1 MASETWIAGAIEA
14 LAGGADYVA
23 DSSVIVPR
31 QKTGRASKSVA
42 TKTSPRALTDTGG
55 HFASVALTSA
65 APRNPIEM
73 AVTVAEP
80 AFPAPSQ
87 PHSTRPTEDRK
98 PGSSCRVEPEQ
109 SGHTTSENH
118 HSDAALPPSGGRRGY
133 EHHSCLATGT
143 LIPRVV
149 EEWRRRQDMLRARQR
164 LELQA
169 QAICRRYVD
178 GDKVEAA
185 KLWAAVKK
193 DPAHD
198 LRVWLQPF
206 LSAISPID
214 SAKGEIEKTLTKLA
228 KELPVYEWAKSVLG
242 FGDMSLAAI
251 VGECGIGP
259 GEYRTVSALWKRMG
273 LAVINGGRQRRIAG
287 AEALEHG
294 YNAERR
300 SLMWNVGG
308 SLIKAQLR
316 SEKDD
321 GKKIE
326 GSEYSLGE
334 LGRVYLDRKAYLR
347 ERDPERSKAHIH
359 NDAKRYMEKRLLR
372 QLWQEWRRANVHLE
386 SSGGAPAADI
396 LEAT

>member
-1 MASETWIAGAIEA
+1 MANEPWIAGAIEA
-14 LAGGADYVA
+14 LAGGAFLKA
-23 DSSVIVPR
+23 KPSGSAPR
-31 QKTGRASKSVA
+31 QKTWRANKSA
-42 TKTSPRALTDTGG
+42 TTGTTPRALTDTGG
-55 HFASVALTSA
+55 QTCA
-65 APRNPIEM
+65 APQTMRSPCNPIE
-73 AVTVAEP
+73 VATATPEP
-80 AFPAPSQ
+80 ITSAPPQHLSA
-87 PHSTRPTEDRK
+87 RPKGYCK
-98 PGSSCRVEPEQ
+98 PDQFSRVEPEQ
-109 SGHTTSENH
+109 SGHTAIATQVSC
-118 HSDAALPPSGGRRGY
+118 AALPDSGGPPPAVAHPG
-133 EHHSCLATGT
+133 SATGT
-143 LIPRVV
+143 LISRIV

-206 LSAISPID
+206 LSALAPLD

-228 KELPVYEWAKSVLG
+228 KDLPVYEWAKSVLG
-242 FGDMSLAAI
+242 FGDLSLAAI
-251 VGECGIGP
+251 VGECGIGL

-287 AEALEHG
+287 AEALDHG

-308 SLIKAQLR
+308 SLMKAQLR

-347 ERDPERSKAHIH
+347 ERDQERSKAHIH

-372 QLWQEWRRANVHLE
+372 QLWQEWRRAIKLPE
-386 SSGGAPAADI
+386 TILGSPAADI
-396 LEAT
+396 REAA